1 MPDSA
6 LDHVEHK
13 MSAGSMH
20 RAKENAERAV
30 HRGAWNKW
38 QSTEEHTECTE
49 HSGLLCN
56 ARSILQ
62 RRGAPWSAQDV
73 RGAKERHGANRV
85 PESTRSRIEH
95 VRVAGSV
102 VQ

>member
-6 LDHVEHK
+6 FDHVEHK
-13 MSAGSMH
+13 ISAGSMH

-56 ARSILQ
+56 AWSITQ
-62 RRGAPWSAQDV
+62 RRGAPWSTQDV
-73 RGAKERHGANRV
+73 RSAKERHGANRV
-85 PESTRSRIEH
+85 PESAGSRIER
-95 VRVAGSV
+95 VRVTGSGM
-102 VQ
+102 Q